1 MNPALL
7 LLLRMQTLAAIRRAF
22 RGLRTVKGAM
32 FVVIGVAMFF
42 VWLAPVVF
50 SVGTMPRT
58 NPETVRLY
66 APVMLVLLCVL
77 TTFSGAGDR
86 SISFTPGEVNF
97 LFPGPFS
104 RRELLL
110 YKLARTLAGA
120 VLSGLIMSVVLLHHA
135 SGWPAAFAGS
145 LLAMLFVQLL
155 TLAIVMVAQTVGERA
170 YSRGRKLVLGLIVAA
185 IAVAILP
192 QVRQF
197 THAAGSEVKQSLEKF
212 EREGSGTAPPN
223 PVESVARA
231 LDRSPVARVVFSP
244 VVPFV
249 RLFTAQS
256 LQDGLLWCGASLAI
270 VAGLLLGVLRLDAD
284 YREASMA
291 ASQRVYER
299 LQRVRRGKLMSQF
312 TGGKPGTRRRSRL
325 RMFPYLAGAGPTAWR
340 QLTAALRTS
349 RAMLWFF
356 LLISLTLVPAF
367 FARGKSGSAAI
378 ILAAGGWGTMLF
390 TSMLRFDFRGEL
402 DQMEWLKALP
412 LGPIA
417 TAAGQLAVPVLVL
430 TVMQALLVGVGCY
443 VATPDERMYLLAALP
458 FLLPFNMLMIGVE
471 NLMFLVFPA
480 REAGAAP
487 GDVGLVGRNIVFF
500 IVKILVVLLA
510 TAVAAAFG
518 QVTYFL
524 SRSWPAAGAVAL
536 MVMGFFAIALVPCV
550 GLAYKRFDPS
560 RDTPA

>member
-1 MNPALL
+1 
-7 LLLRMQTLAAIRRAF
+7 
-22 RGLRTVKGAM
+22 
-32 FVVIGVAMFF
+32 
-42 VWLAPVVF
+42 
-50 SVGTMPRT
+50 MPRT
-58 NPETVRLY
+58 DPETVRLY
-66 APVMLVLLCVL
+66 APVMLLLLCVL

-97 LFPGPFS
+97 LFPGPFN

-155 TLAIVMVAQTVGERA
+155 TLAIVMVAQAVGERA
-170 YSRGRKLVLGLIVAA
+170 YSRGRKLVLGVIVAA
-185 IAVAILP
+185 LALVVVP
-192 QVRQF
+192 QVRQI
-197 THAAGSEVKQSLEKF
+197 THAAGSEVKQNLEKF
-212 EREGSGTAPPN
+212 EQDGSGTATPPN
-223 PVESVARA
+223 PAESIARA
-231 LDRSPVARVVFSP
+231 LDRSPVARVIFSP

-249 RLFTAQS
+249 RLFTAES
-256 LQDGLLWCGASLAI
+256 MRDGLLWGGASVGI
-270 VAGLLLGVLRLDAD
+270 VLGLLLGVLQLDAD
-284 YREASMA
+284 YREVSIA

-299 LQRVRRGKLMSQF
+299 LQRVRRGKLMTQF
-312 TGGKPGTRRRSRL
+312 ANRKPGARRRSRL

-356 LLISLTLVPAF
+356 LLISLTIVPAF
-367 FARGKSGSAAI
+367 FTRGKSGSAAI

-430 TVMQALLVGVGCY
+430 TVMQTLLVGVGCY
-443 VATPDERMYLLAALP
+443 VATPQERIYLLAALP
-458 FLLPFNMLMIGVE
+458 FLVPFNVLMIGVE
-471 NLMFLVFPA
+471 NLMFLLFPA
-480 REAGAAP
+480 REVGAAP

-500 IVKILVVLLA
+500 IVKIVVVLLA
-510 TAVAAAFG
+510 TGIATALGGA
-518 QVTYFL
+518 TYLFSGHSL
-524 SRSWPAAGAVAL
+524 VAAGAASVVVMCL
-536 MVMGFFAIALVPCV
+536 MGIGLVQCV
-550 GLAYKRFDPS
+550 GLAYERFDPS
-560 RDTPA
+560 RDTPV